1 MYSTFTFLPSF
12 SKLIFLFL
20 CLLFLATPVDAQDS
34 DSFNRVLSINS
45 PWFVDFGN
53 INGDDI
59 RDLVG
64 VNGNSNS
71 DINIYHGKNDGTFE
85 LKTTLPGNGEYYRV
99 FLTALN
105 ADQIADIIAVSDISG
120 IMYLSSPAGYVEADL
135 PASGMFDVS
144 ATLFAD
150 FNNDGAQDVFIRG
163 QTLINNEDGTFTS
176 KSSIAGNGG
185 AVVTNF
191 NNDNFQDIVM
201 TNPGGGIVSVYKGKG
216 DGTFETPMTKTLTVY
231 ESIAH
236 DLNADG
242 FVDLI
247 FKGYNGAIEVL
258 YNDASFSFS
267 ETLSFN
273 LGHNFATTIN
283 VFDIDHNGV
292 RDLVTSND
300 NHIQYRPILS
310 DGTFGSEMNF
320 AVGMGSLRSLLYRDV
335 IGEDFPDMVVMSGFG
350 STRIYSDKLNAT
362 LQFTATEKIYDGE
375 PFAGFYRVSPHN
387 VATAVSYAGLAN
399 APRNAGSYGVTINVD
414 DLNYESD
421 PLEGTISV
429 AKRALTVDVTDISV
443 MQTQPIP
450 PFTLLYTGFVG
461 TENES
466 LLAQKPVASST
477 SSSALVGDYQITI
490 SGGADEN
497 YAFEYETGVLT
508 VTELIVGIVEEIA
521 IEVYP
526 NPATDEIV
534 IKHPRWTV
542 AEMYDVTGHKV
553 VVATN
558 FSHEPISITGCAP
571 GVYSLYIHLN
581 DGRYLRK
588 KVLIH

>member
-1 MYSTFTFLPSF
+1 MYSIFTWLARF
-12 SKLIFLFL
+12 SKLIFLFS
-20 CLLFLATPVDAQDS
+20 CLLFLTKPAKAQDT
-34 DSFNRVLSINS
+34 DSFSRVLSMNS

-59 RDLVG
+59 VDMVG

-85 LKTTLPGNGEYYRV
+85 LKSTLPGSGEYYGI
-99 FLTALN
+99 FLTHLN
-105 ADQIADIIAVSDISG
+105 ADDIEDIIAVSGIAG

-135 PASGMFDVS
+135 PASGMFEVS

-201 TNPGGGIVSVYKGKG
+201 TNPGGGTVSFYKGKG
-216 DGTFETPMTKTLTVY
+216 DGTFEAPMTKTLTVY
-231 ESIAH
+231 ESIAR

-247 FKGYNGAIEVL
+247 FKGYDGAIEVL

-292 RDLVTSND
+292 ADLVTSND
-300 NHIQYRPILS
+300 NHIQYRPIQS
-310 DGTFGSEMNF
+310 DGTFGSEINF
-320 AVGMGSLRSLLYRDV
+320 AVGMGSLRGLLYKDV

-362 LQFTATEKIYDGE
+362 LQFTTTEKVYDGKT
-375 PFAGFYRVSPHN
+375 FSDFYQASPQD
-387 VATAVSYAGLAN
+387 VATAVSYDGFAS
-399 APRNAGSYGVTINVD
+399 APRNAGSYSVTINVD
-414 DLNYESD
+414 DPNYESE
-421 PLEGTISV
+421 PLEGTISI
-429 AKRALTVDVTDISV
+429 AKRTLTVDVADISV

-450 PFTLLYTGFVG
+450 PFTLLYAGFVS

-477 SSSALVGDYQITI
+477 STGALVGDYQITI

-497 YAFEYETGVLT
+497 YVFEYETGVLT
-508 VTELIVGIVEEIA
+508 VTELIVGIAEEMVT
-521 IEVYP
+521 EVYP
-526 NPATDEIV
+526 NPATDKIV

-553 VVATN
+553 VVAKN
-558 FSHEPISITGCAP
+558 SYNEPISISGCAP
-571 GVYSLYIHLN
+571 GVYSLYILLN
-581 DGRYLRK
+581 DGRCLRT
-588 KVLIH
+588 KVLIN